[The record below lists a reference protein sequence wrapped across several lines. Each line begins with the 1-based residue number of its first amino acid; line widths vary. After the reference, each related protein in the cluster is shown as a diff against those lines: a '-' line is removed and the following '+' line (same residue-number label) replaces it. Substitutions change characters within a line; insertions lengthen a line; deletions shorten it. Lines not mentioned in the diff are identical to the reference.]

1 MKQKGFLAGADGT
14 LAPPSED
21 RTSSPRAARQT
32 AAVLDMYGS
41 EYVRQKFQMT
51 LAKPFTPSER
61 YARLVLAA
69 WYQRDSTKFQAV
81 LKRKPFLGVD
91 PPAFVE
97 RERIDLIQDLAQ
109 SIAMWEGSGQAE
121 DAANLSAALGL
132 TRHLARWDQSE
143 GN

>member
-1 MKQKGFLAGADGT
+1 MNSGKL
-14 LAPPSED
+14 
-21 RTSSPRAARQT
+21 R
-32 AAVLDMYGS
+32 
-41 EYVRQKFQMT
+41 MT
-51 LAKPFTPSER
+51 LTKPFTPSER

-69 WYQRDSTKFQAV
+69 WYQRDSTKFQAI

-97 RERIDLIQDLAQ
+97 RERMDLIQDLAQ

-121 DAANLSAALGL
+121 DAANLNAALGL
-132 TRHLARWDQSE
+132 TRHLARWDESE